1 MSTEN
6 ITAIVL
12 SRWDIGEHNRKL
24 SLLTREKGKLY
35 AVARGVRKAKSRN
48 AGITEPLTV
57 FRTSIAFGK
66 NTNYI
71 AQTQP
76 ILSFSEIRKDFFK
89 LNSALAWVETIDEVT
104 RSGENIKNLFDF
116 CLFVLN
122 YIQSLNNPLNAL
134 CWGDLQLMRH
144 CGYSPNFEMDDKF
157 GKNIKKYKLSP
168 RAGGVINENE
178 SAIDE
183 FDVSIEALIAL
194 QKIQLLEE
202 PPKNLKKNLE
212 VSKVLHAFWQE
223 FLEKKLPAR
232 QMLLNTISAS
242 HLTNHSCSG
251 FGDK

>member
-12 SRWDIGEHNRKL
+12 SRRDIGEYDRRL
-24 SLLTREKGKLY
+24 SLLTKEKGKLY
-35 AVARGVRKAKSRN
+35 AVARGVRKAKSKN

-66 NTNYI
+66 TTNYI

-89 LNSALAWVETIDEVT
+89 LNSALAWLETIDEVT
-104 RSGENIKNLFDF
+104 HTGENTQNLFDF

-122 YIQSLNNPLNAL
+122 YIQSLKNPLSAL
-134 CWGDLQLMRH
+134 CWGDLQLMRY
-144 CGYSPNFEMDDKF
+144 CGYSPNFEIDDESAKSA
-157 GKNIKKYKLSP
+157 KKHKISP
-168 RAGGVINENE
+168 RTGGILNQNE

-183 FDVSIEALIAL
+183 FEISIEVLIAL

-202 PPKNLKKNLE
+202 PPKNLKKSLE

-232 QMLLNTISAS
+232 QLLLNSFQHTT
-242 HLTNHSCSG
+242 TNE
-251 FGDK
+251 

>member
-12 SRWDIGEHNRKL
+12 SRWDIGEYDRRL

-35 AVARGVRKAKSRN
+35 AAARGVRKAKSRN

-57 FRTSIAFGK
+57 FRASIAFGK

-134 CWGDLQLMRH
+134 CWGDLQLMRY
-144 CGYSPNFEMDDKF
+144 CGYDPNFEIEDKL
-157 GKNIKKYKLSP
+157 GKNFKKYKLSP
-168 RAGGVINENE
+168 RAGGVLSTSE
-178 SAIDE
+178 STIDA

-202 PPKNLKKNLE
+202 PPKSLKKSLE
-212 VSKVLHAFWQE
+212 VSKTIHAFWQE

-232 QMLLNTISAS
+232 QLLLSSFQHIA
-242 HLTNHSCSG
+242 TNE
-251 FGDK
+251 